1 MTVIQRKQ
9 AADAFVPWSA
19 EHFIARECDAC
30 DRTKE
35 YATRVVMVDTN
46 QGVAVS
52 VSSAGVVREYRTERF
67 GFASP
72 GKTHGLVAVEWGG
85 QKHEFDRVTGKCA
98 ETTDGLMRG
107 WELHPFEV
115 AKNKDISVDNYGR
128 GGQAPIERIPTF
140 GAAQP
145 SKIEAA

>member
-1 MTVIQRKQ
+1 MTSISRSVS
-9 AADAFVPWSA
+9 ADKYVPWSA

-46 QGVAVS
+46 QGVGM
-52 VSSAGVVREYRTERF
+52 SSESMVREYRMERF
-67 GFASP
+67 GLASP
-72 GKTHGLVAVEWGG
+72 GKTPGLVAVQWGG
-85 QKHEFDRVTGKCA
+85 QKHEFERATGKCA
-98 ETTDGLMRG
+98 ETVDGLMRG
-107 WELHPFEV
+107 WELHPFEIV
-115 AKNKDISVDNYGR
+115 KNKDISIDNYGR
-128 GGQAPIERIPTF
+128 TGQAPIERVPTV